1 MSNQFA
7 KARCSKPLAVIGLE
21 TTGLNPAQDRIT
33 KITIL
38 RIEPS
43 NAVTSYVQRI
53 QVSQDSA
60 EDLPHERHTLPRR
73 GNPSFATVHRHIRS
87 LLIGSNVVGYNLKQ
101 FTIAFL
107 KAEFERVGADLPICR
122 ASLIDLEVAD

>member
-33 KITIL
+33 KITIF

-43 NAVTSYVQRI
+43 NTATSYVQ
-53 QVSQDSA
+53 QMEVSDGSNDDSQSRTTAVRHRPSLPFA
-60 EDLPHERHTLPRR
+60 E
-73 GNPSFATVHRHIRS
+73 VHRRIRS
-87 LLIGSNVVGYNLKQ
+87 LLINSNVVGYNLRQ
-101 FTIAFL
+101 FTLPFL
-107 KAEFERVGADLPICR
+107 AAEFARVKSGFSLPR
-122 ASLIDLEVAD
+122 ESLIDLEVVD